1 MSETPARDVMESDRE
16 KAKTIAK
23 LCWYT
28 GKRSVETLA
37 WYLEIDEDEV
47 ESIIGSDEH
56 LAEIEKLIRT
66 RPNRKLE
73 SIEEWWAKHWKHNPS
88 GFAKRVRL
96 SEKAAEELIER
107 VLRSL

>member
-1 MSETPARDVMESDRE
+1 MISDRE
-16 KAKTIAK
+16 NAKTIAK

-56 LAEIEKLIRT
+56 LAAIEELIRT
-66 RPNRKLE
+66 RPNRKPV
-73 SIEEWWAKHWKHNPS
+73 SIKDWWGKEWKNKPS
-88 GFAKRVRL
+88 AFARRMML
-96 SEKAAEELIER
+96 SETEASELIEKI
-107 VLRSL
+107 LRSL